1 MKNQRWRD
9 EYLVRVSKLGMDLDT
24 ALLLLRHAATLQRLA
39 EAQCNG
45 DWPADN
51 GECQTAECLNC
62 GSFWHPSVLKGKD
75 KLCPDCRTVASVKA
89 ICKRFNGR
97 KGRLAEI
104 AGFPEVVP
112 IFGGDPRGC
121 VLKLQFPGQDEN
133 SAIGV
138 PS

>member
-1 MKNQRWRD
+1 MENQRWRD
-9 EYLVRVSKLGMDLDT
+9 EYLVRVSKLGMDLNT

-51 GECQTAECLNC
+51 GECQTAECLPC

-75 KLCPDCRTVASVKA
+75 KLCPDCRTVARVKA
-89 ICKRFNGR
+89 I
-97 KGRLAEI
+97 LALSDVI
-104 AGFPEVVP
+104 P
-112 IFGGDPRGC
+112 IFQGDPRGC
-121 VLKLQFPGQDEN
+121 VLKLQFPDQDEN